1 MSDKEQI
8 KIHGV
13 DVLKCKYY
21 QYQSLKDCEG
31 HLSIAGYCQIGKI
44 LYDFSDDLEDCL
56 DIERFCIDN
65 PNCLFKQ
72 LARKTQECDTLKSQL
87 DFEVQQKECLEQECE
102 ELKEKYE
109 EVKEDRYNLNMEMY
123 VLDHYRKA
131 LEEIEE
137 IANVLITETNEY
149 SKCCHKDVCGESD
162 VSKHKK
168 IEKIVPCPYGNV
180 AYCQYEAV
188 DNILTIIKELK
199 GE

>member
-1 MSDKEQI
+1 MNTKEQI

-13 DVLKCKYY
+13 DVRKCQHYNKNI
-21 QYQSLKDCEG
+21 KM
-31 HLSIAGYCQIGKI
+31 
-44 LYDFSDDLEDCL
+44 DCL
-56 DIERFCIDN
+56 LYPLQPDSCSKN
-65 PNCLFKQ
+65 PNCNFKQ

-102 ELKEKYE
+102 ELKKQLKTSEKWRINAE
-109 EVKEDRYNLNMEMY
+109 NLNEQLALKNAY
-123 VLDHYRKA
+123 YFKA
-131 LEEIEE
+131 LEEIEA

-149 SKCCHKDVCGESD
+149 SKCCHKDMCGESD

-168 IEKIVPCPYGNV
+168 IEKTVPCPYGNV
-180 AYCQYEAV
+180 AYCQYDAV